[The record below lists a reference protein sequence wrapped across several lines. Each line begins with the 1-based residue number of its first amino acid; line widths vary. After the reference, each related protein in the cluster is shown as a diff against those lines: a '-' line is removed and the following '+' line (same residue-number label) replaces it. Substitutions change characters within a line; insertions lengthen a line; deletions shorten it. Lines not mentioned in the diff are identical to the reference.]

1 MVIAEIGSFVVEEHP
16 GNIYRIRDLTDGE
29 LLVSIFDNED
39 DAIDRAY
46 ELAEQV
52 GDI

>member
-1 MVIAEIGSFVVEEHP
+1 MVITEIGSFVVEKHL
-16 GNIYRIRDLTDGE
+16 GNIYKIRDLTDGE
-29 LLVSIFDNED
+29 LLVSVFDNED

-46 ELAEQV
+46 GLAEQV

>member
-1 MVIAEIGSFVVEEHP
+1 MVITEIGSFAVEKHL

-29 LLVSIFDNED
+29 LLVSIFDSED
-39 DAIDRAY
+39 DVIDKAY

-52 GDI
+52 GDV